1 MRLSIKSEEEILY
14 SVHKMNVYTKCRSKL
29 VRLLLPRVTH
39 ASTQL
44 VRRPDI
50 SSPFS
55 QNLTIKPNPQ
65 PAESILCP
73 IKIFT
78 VILYFHFS
86 KKIYPLGDISGCQS
100 GKYEN
105 DCVALRR
112 VIWRSV
118 CTRIHSA
125 TFLSHSCMLSV
136 SPNLPP

>member
-86 KKIYPLGDISGCQS
+86 KKYIHLVTFQVVKAESM
-100 GKYEN
+100 KMT
-105 DCVALRR
+105 VLRCA
-112 VIWRSV
+112 V
-118 CTRIHSA
+118 
-125 TFLSHSCMLSV
+125 
-136 SPNLPP
+136 